1 MDDDIQ
7 RPTPLEQ
14 KLMERETD
22 QALSRNGVAR
32 TSPLRD
38 EILSRGRIMMGYHEP
53 AFRVTNDQGT
63 TVTVDAFIRERRR
76 DPFYASD
83 FPPEPPRISR
93 HDQKKLAANFAAI
106 AAGDVVVD
114 D

>member
-1 MDDDIQ
+1 MDGDTQ
-7 RPTPLEQ
+7 RRAPLEQ

-38 EILSRGRIMMGYHEP
+38 EILSRGRIIMGYHEP
-53 AFRVTNDQGT
+53 AFRVTNDQGSP
-63 TVTVDAFIRERRR
+63 VTVDAFIRERRC
-76 DPFYASD
+76 DPSYGSD
-83 FPPEPPRISR
+83 FPPERPRISR

-106 AAGDVVVD
+106 AAGEVIVE
-114 D
+114 